1 MYRRIEEEIEVFL
14 VHPGGPLWAKKD
26 QGAWTIPKGEYA
38 DPEPAL
44 EAARREF
51 AEETGFPAEGES
63 DAYLDLGSIRQTGG
77 KLVAGWAFAGDCDPA
92 ALVSNTCMI
101 EWPPR
106 SGRRIEIPEVDRGR
120 WFSIA
125 EARDYLREAQ
135 HPFLDRLCDRLR
147 STSDEG

>member
-1 MYRRIEEEIEVFL
+1 MYRHNNGSLEVFL
-14 VHPGGPLWAKKD
+14 VHPGGPIWAKKD

-51 AEETGFPAEGES
+51 VEETGFPTASKFG
-63 DAYLDLGSIRQTGG
+63 DYLDLGSIRQAGG
-77 KLVAGWAFAGDCDPA
+77 KVVAAWAFAGDCDPA
-92 ALVSNTCMI
+92 ALVSNTCII

-106 SGRRIEIPEVDRGR
+106 SKRKLEIPEVDRGR

-125 EARDYLREAQ
+125 EARIYLRDTQ
-135 HPFLDRLCDRLR
+135 HPFLDRLCAALNE
-147 STSDEG
+147 S